1 MCARVDLGQT
11 TDALRQTFKERTPA
25 STIEALMQALR
36 SGLSCLRDE
45 GNRDRLR
52 RCDRPAMKE
61 IATRLLDMKRRSNGA
76 RPDWTKED
84 VAKLLKAWRAVRKL
98 NHDI

>member
-1 MCARVDLGQT
+1 VSAHIDLGQT
-11 TDALRQTFKERTPA
+11 TDALKQALKERTPV
-25 STIEALMQALR
+25 STIEALMYALR
-36 SGLSCLRDE
+36 SGLSCLQDE

-61 IATRLLDMKRRSNGA
+61 IATRLLDMKRRSNGG

-84 VAKLLKAWRAVRKL
+84 VAKLLKAWRAVRRVES
-98 NHDI
+98 